1 MAEKRKYIKRS
12 SESVIAVQLDLDT
25 NGFEYRK
32 WGSVQTCKRGDWIL
46 NNGGEVY
53 TVDRET
59 FAKTYSQK
67 SPGIYR
73 KTGTVW
79 AEVAKEDGS
88 IKTKEGVTNYK
99 KGSYLVFN
107 SKNGADGYAVTASKF
122 KEMYRPSR

>member
-12 SESVIAVQLDLDT
+12 NQSVIAVQLDLDT

-32 WGSVQTCKRGDWIL
+32 WGDVQTCKPGDWIL
-46 NNGGEVY
+46 NNNGEVY
-53 TVDRET
+53 TVDQKT
-59 FAKTYSQK
+59 FAKTYRQE

-73 KTGTVW
+73 KIGTVW

-107 SKNGADGYAVTASKF
+107 SKSGADGYAVTASKF
-122 KEMYRPSR
+122 KEMYRAAR